1 MEILDLEKISKA
13 LLVILWFALYNKL
26 MAKKF
31 WRFFLEIIQDI
42 TIVLAVFV
50 LIYVFLFR
58 PHQVNGM
65 SMYPNFH
72 DKDFILSERVSYRF
86 RDPKRGEIVV
96 FKAPPTEV
104 CAAIECEYIKRVVGL
119 PGERVKI
126 EEGRVYINDQLL
138 TEEYLPDGVY
148 TSAGDFLGEGEE
160 KSLPQDN
167 YLFLG
172 DNRSG
177 SRDGRDFGFIAK
189 KDIVGRAIFR
199 YWPLSGFGSVVGAG
213 S

>member
-1 MEILDLEKISKA
+1 
-13 LLVILWFALYNKL
+13 

-42 TIVLAVFV
+42 TLVLAVFV

-119 PGERVKI
+119 PGEKVKI
-126 EEGRVYINDQLL
+126 QDGKVYIDGQLL
-138 TEEYLPDGVY
+138 AEEYLPNDVY
-148 TSAGDFLGEGEE
+148 TNAGDFLGEGEE
-160 KSLPQDN
+160 KILPQDS

-172 DNRSG
+172 DNRGG
-177 SRDGRDFGFIAK
+177 SRDGRDFGFVAK
-189 KDIVGRAIFR
+189 EDIVGRAIFR